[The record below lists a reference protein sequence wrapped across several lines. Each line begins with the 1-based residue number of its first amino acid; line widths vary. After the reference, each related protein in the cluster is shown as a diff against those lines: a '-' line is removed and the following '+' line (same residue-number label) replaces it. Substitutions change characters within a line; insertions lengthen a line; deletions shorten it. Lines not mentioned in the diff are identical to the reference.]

1 MRIRRHRW
9 AMMAAALALTG
20 APARAEDAAALLA
33 RAPALD
39 LDGPV
44 RPLAAP
50 LEVARAGW
58 GPFRRLCV
66 APLIR
71 RQDGTEVPTA
81 PPSCLVVEE
90 AREEAGGTW
99 RLRLRTDMHG
109 RGPEIGLLVRR
120 DAEGRFGPVEIVP
133 PEGVTPPTPAQSAL
147 LHRVFQAALEAH
159 GLGRTTLAPGARFVL
174 PFPLAAVERELHV
187 EGGGFQCEP
196 AGEATQAGRRVVV
209 ATCTARAGSVAPA
222 TRRMSLEA
230 AGRFAIDVE
239 AGLVLRHGYA
249 SFLVTEAEPGRGR
262 PPMELRGASRQSLD

>member
-1 MRIRRHRW
+1 M
-9 AMMAAALALTG
+9 AAAALALAG

-33 RAPALD
+33 RAPPFD

-50 LEVARAGW
+50 VEVARAGW

-66 APLIR
+66 APLLR
-71 RQDGTEVPTA
+71 RPDGTEVPTA

-99 RLRLRTDMHG
+99 RLRLRTEMQG
-109 RGPEIGLLVRR
+109 RGPDIGLSVRR
-120 DAEGRFGPVEIVP
+120 DAEGRFGPVEITP

-159 GLGRTTLAPGARFVL
+159 GMERITLAPGARFVL
-174 PFPLAAVERELHV
+174 PFPLGAVDRELRV

-196 AGEATQAGRRVVV
+196 AGEAMQAGRRVVV
-209 ATCTARAGSVAPA
+209 ANCAARAGSEPSAA
-222 TRRMSLEA
+222 RRMSLEA

-239 AGLVLRHGYA
+239 TGLVLRHGYA
-249 SFLVTEAEPGRGR
+249 SLLVMEAEPGRGR